1 MTKEEAIK
9 ILREDGCGYCTWQ
22 SINPYECEN
31 KECKL
36 KEALD
41 MAISALEQEPTDDAT
56 LKDIFCMGCEYK
68 DAEPCEDAISREA
81 VIKLFNGNIGSEAAL
96 ILHKVKQLPSVT
108 PSRHKGWW
116 NTYENYQGGIKETW
130 YECSKCKWSSALLI
144 PRKYCPNCGAE
155 NERVEDDKRG
165 IFKKSC

>member
-108 PSRHKGWW
+108 PSRHKGRWILDEDKSLLF
-116 NTYENYQGGIKETW
+116 NVYKCSNCENIGARK
-130 YECSKCKWSSALLI
+130 SKF
-144 PRKYCPNCGAE
+144 CPNCGAE
-155 NERVEDDKRG
+155 MESAE
-165 IFKKSC
+165 